1 MLKLGSTEI
10 HSSRGVQ
17 QGDPIGP
24 ALFALAVHDD
34 ILQAKAHT
42 EQLLPNRLNFVAF
55 FLDDGVAAGSSRAVK
70 CFVDT
75 LASKLSEKGLSANI
89 DKCIVVPAA
98 LSNTTV
104 QESEFPGMK
113 FVNDGNFKLLGAAVG
128 DTNVCM
134 GHVRKRMNNA
144 AKLLQATPQMSS
156 KQAGLLVMRHCGSFC
171 KLSHAA
177 RVTQPAQIRD
187 GLE

>member
-70 CFVDT
+70 CFLDSLTSKVNVKG
-75 LASKLSEKGLSANI
+75 ASVTI
-89 DKCIVVPAA
+89 DKCVVIPPA

-104 QESEFPGMK
+104 QESEFLGMK

-128 DTNVCM
+128 DTTFCM
-134 GHVRKRMNNA
+134 GHVRKRINNA
-144 AKLLQATPQMSS
+144 AKLLQATLQMSS
-156 KQAGLLVMRHCGSFC
+156 K
-171 KLSHAA
+171 
-177 RVTQPAQIRD
+177 
-187 GLE
+187 